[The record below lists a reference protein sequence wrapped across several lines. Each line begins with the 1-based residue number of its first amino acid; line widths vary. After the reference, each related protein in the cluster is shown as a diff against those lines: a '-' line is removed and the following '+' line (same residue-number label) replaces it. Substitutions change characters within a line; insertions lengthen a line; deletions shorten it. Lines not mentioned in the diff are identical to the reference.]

1 MTGTFHTD
9 GLNKPGQWQREYERE
24 DTELHYHTDCVL
36 NDSAVPV
43 PLVCLAV
50 PLHRSE
56 VIGSVAGTGPSCAQG
71 STVPPEEE
79 VLGGTGGPQG
89 SALGGVTATG
99 GGEEMEGRGR
109 VNATQP
115 QTREGGHEMRGKE
128 QGRDG
133 GGGLG
138 SSRSL
143 SLHDL

>member
-1 MTGTFHTD
+1 M
-9 GLNKPGQWQREYERE
+9 
-24 DTELHYHTDCVL
+24 L

-79 VLGGTGGPQG
+79 VLSGTGGPQG

-99 GGEEMEGRGR
+99 GGEEEMEGRGR

-115 QTREGGHEMRGKE
+115 QTGHEMHGEARSERGRE
-128 QGRDG
+128 RGRAG
-133 GGGLG
+133 GRGSRKLG
-138 SSRSL
+138 WVSAEAFL
-143 SLHDL
+143 SLTSDLTPLGLAGILYLKK

>member
-1 MTGTFHTD
+1 M
-9 GLNKPGQWQREYERE
+9 
-24 DTELHYHTDCVL
+24 L

-79 VLGGTGGPQG
+79 VLSGTGGPQG

-99 GGEEMEGRGR
+99 GGEEEMEGRGR

-115 QTREGGHEMRGKE
+115 QTGHEMHGEARRGARGGGREGGGAGNWAGFQQKPF
-128 QGRDG
+128 
-133 GGGLG
+133 
-138 SSRSL
+138 SP
-143 SLHDL
+143 

>member
-1 MTGTFHTD
+1 M
-9 GLNKPGQWQREYERE
+9 
-24 DTELHYHTDCVL
+24 L

-43 PLVCLAV
+43 PLVCLVV

-56 VIGSVAGTGPSCAQG
+56 VIGSVARTGPSCAQG

-115 QTREGGHEMRGKE
+115 QTEREGMRYTAKSRGVRVKP
-128 QGRDG
+128 G
-133 GGGLG
+133 G
-138 SSRSL
+138 
-143 SLHDL
+143 